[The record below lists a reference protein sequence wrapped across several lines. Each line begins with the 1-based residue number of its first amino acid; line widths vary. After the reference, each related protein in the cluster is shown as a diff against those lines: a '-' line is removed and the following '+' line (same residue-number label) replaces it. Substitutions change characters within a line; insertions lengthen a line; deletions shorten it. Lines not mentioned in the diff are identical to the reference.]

1 MKTTILICVTAF
13 GFPCLFADTTNV
25 IDIAAL
31 SACGTGTTNGWTMS
45 GIDSY
50 AGPTSV
56 RVNSKEDY
64 LISPD
69 FDANIKSVI
78 IKVKSSATSGRRL
91 IIIPCVNGEYSV
103 DLAIACTYS
112 PNDNSYVPQSLDFR
126 TAPRTTQFKIA
137 MEDNGAKTAWG
148 ISYLAV
154 VTSGVISPTKITVD
168 KIHGTDVR
176 VSWLES
182 GVAASNLV
190 AISKVSVTDTTFS
203 IRDSY
208 DFELCE
214 NSGTGGT
221 QDRASDLHE
230 KYPTFS
236 GTKIY
241 FPAQSSG
248 ILRISTGDEKGCLT
262 HCGYPDY
269 SGMAIEITGKRYSS
283 DKNCKNISVYYL
295 DSEQQVREIGA
306 MDVNEEFS
314 TERILLSGVP
324 GGTAIN
330 IGNLDSSKTER
341 RFLIDR
347 IRFLS
352 DYIPGATTT
361 NIVQT
366 AIITGASSCRI
377 HGLSRSTEYF
387 VTVSAIDASGS
398 IAKPSD
404 PTYFTTAEKDVGTLI
419 RFR

>member
-1 MKTTILICVTAF
+1 MKTTILICVIAF
-13 GFPCLFADTTNV
+13 GFPCLFADTTNI

-50 AGPTSV
+50 TDKTSA
-56 RVNSKEDY
+56 RLKSKDNFI
-64 LISPD
+64 ISPD
-69 FDANIKSVI
+69 FDSYIMAI
-78 IKVKSSATSGRRL
+78 ILNVKSSATSGRRL
-91 IIIPCVNGEYSV
+91 MFIPYVDGEYDT
-103 DLAIACTYS
+103 DLAIACEYS
-112 PNDNSYVPQSLDFR
+112 PSNNSYVPRALDFR
-126 TAPRTTQFKIA
+126 TVPGTTQFKIA
-137 MEDNGAKTAWG
+137 LEDNGSATAWG

-154 VTSGVISPTKITVD
+154 VTSDAISPTEITVD

-176 VSWLES
+176 VCWIEN
-182 GVAASNLV
+182 GFAASNLV
-190 AISKVSVTDTTFS
+190 TISKVSVTDTTFS

-214 NSGTGGT
+214 NSGTGDT

-241 FPAQSSG
+241 YPSQSSG

-283 DKNCKNISVYYL
+283 DKNCKNISTYYL
-295 DSEQQVREIGA
+295 DSEQQIHEIGS
-306 MDVNEEFS
+306 MDIGDEF
-314 TERILLSGVP
+314 TTGRILLSGVP

-330 IGNLDSSKTER
+330 IGNLDSAKTER

>member
-1 MKTTILICVTAF
+1 
-13 GFPCLFADTTNV
+13 
-25 IDIAAL
+25 
-31 SACGTGTTNGWTMS
+31 MS

-50 AGPTSV
+50 AGPTSI

-126 TAPRTTQFKIA
+126 TVPVTTQFKIA
-137 MEDNGAKTAWG
+137 LEDNGDGFTTAWG

-176 VSWLES
+176 VSWIEN
-182 GVAASNLV
+182 GFAASNLV
-190 AISKVSVTDTTFS
+190 TISKVSVTDTTFS
-203 IRDSY
+203 IRNSY

-214 NSGTGGT
+214 NSGTGDT
-221 QDRASDLHE
+221 QDRSTDLHE
-230 KYPTFS
+230 KYPDFS
-236 GTKIY
+236 GEKIY
-241 FPAQSSG
+241 YPLQSSG
-248 ILRISTGDEKGCLT
+248 ILRVSARSEKGYLT
-262 HCGYPDY
+262 HRGYPDY

-283 DKNCKNISVYYL
+283 DKNCKNISAYYL
-295 DSEQQVREIGA
+295 DSEQQIQEIGS
-306 MDVNEEFS
+306 MDIGDEF
-314 TERILLSGVP
+314 TTKRILLSGVP

-330 IGNLDSSKTER
+330 IGNLDSAKTER

-404 PTYFTTAEKDVGTLI
+404 PTCFTTAEKDVGTLI